1 MTFVE
6 AIPKALAALGRQGR
20 PSNGVKDAAAPV
32 VALDHDDAP
41 GGLGSGRLTGMMGGG
56 VPPG

>member
-6 AIPKALAALGRQGR
+6 AVPKALAALARQGR
-20 PSNGVKDAAAPV
+20 SSYGVKDAAVPV

-41 GGLGSGRLTGMMGGG
+41 GGLGSGRR
-56 VPPG
+56 